1 MIRSAT
7 ANLALAAT
15 IAIGSISLAATAI
28 AAQFEQVEV
37 DQNRLIAIAAP
48 IGNGNAHKLLI
59 LEQLNNSRLC
69 WQENPGQV
77 TTVEP
82 LLLNFDFTNICNRS
96 TDSNGYSVRTGG
108 EDLSLRYQLT
118 IVKKRDDLV
127 LLAISTRDPKAPAL
141 EIGHTR
147 GLTNQFARIY
157 LNPGWRLARRT
168 FQGQPVGHL
177 YLTTDQPLTALLS
190 RDIPLVANGGTP
202 SVQVSPAVQANP
214 PVQPPAVPIGYS
226 PRPAVSAPALNQRPT
241 SGKPGLNPGALV
253 VQTLPVEPMPA
264 PAAVP
269 SSNGPTGVI
278 PVVIP
283 SIAVPQYEPVAQ
295 PAPPAISPAIGPA
308 STPTSIA
315 IPVPQPERPPSAI
328 PAVNPAPTRLP
339 VPSVTPPVS
348 RFEQTPPDFTAVG
361 SGKSLPQPP
370 KVDGGSSN
378 SLSRFNLPEPAP
390 NRLQVTSLWATYY
403 YLHQAQTIAG
413 GNPLYDKAGNHLG
426 IELSDRDWCAA
437 ALQGSVAISDGTRS
451 LGTFNFA
458 GRGSAMQVNCAV
470 FYPNLRTV
478 NATSRSRFIRS
489 NTPFGEG
496 VRGNQ
501 LVPYRTVAVDPA
513 LIPIGSVLYIPA
525 ARGVVITLPGGGQ
538 AVHDGYF
545 YAADV
550 GGAVQG
556 NHIDVF
562 IGPTTRNPFTFVRS
576 TPSASF
582 QAFLVNDA
590 QIQTQLAS
598 LHRPTSEAA
607 QLP

>member
-177 YLTTDQPLTALLS
+177 YLTTDQPLTTLLS
-190 RDIPLVANGGTP
+190 RVNTLVANGGT
-202 SVQVSPAVQANP
+202 
-214 PVQPPAVPIGYS
+214 
-226 PRPAVSAPALNQRPT
+226 QRPT

-283 SIAVPQYEPVAQ
+283 SISVPQYEPVAQ

-348 RFEQTPPDFTAVG
+348 GFEQTPPDFTAVG

-370 KVDGGSSN
+370 KVDGGSSK

-451 LGTFNFA
+451 LGTFNFV

>member
-7 ANLALAAT
+7 TNLALAAT

-28 AAQFEQVEV
+28 AAQFEQAEV

-118 IVKKRDDLV
+118 IVKRRDDLV

-157 LNPGWRLARRT
+157 LHPGWRLARRT

-177 YLTTDQPLTALLS
+177 YLTTDQPLTALLA
-190 RDIPLVANGGTP
+190 RVNTLVANGGTP
-202 SVQVSPAVQANP
+202 SVQV
-214 PVQPPAVPIGYS
+214 
-226 PRPAVSAPALNQRPT
+226 RPAV
-241 SGKPGLNPGALV
+241 LV

-264 PAAVP
+264 PTAVP
-269 SSNGPTGVI
+269 SSNGPA
-278 PVVIP
+278 VVIP
-283 SIAVPQYEPVAQ
+283 SVAVPQYEPVAQ
-295 PAPPAISPAIGPA
+295 PLSPASSPAISPA

-315 IPVPQPERPPSAI
+315 IPVPQPERPTPAI
-328 PAVNPAPTRLP
+328 PAVDPAPAPLP

-348 RFEQTPPDFTAVG
+348 GFEQTPPDATTVV

-370 KVDGGSSN
+370 KLDGGSSKN
-378 SLSRFNLPEPAP
+378 LSRFNLPAP
-390 NRLQVTSLWATYY
+390 DTNRLQVTSLWATYY
-403 YLHQAQTIAG
+403 YLHQAQRIAG
-413 GNPLYDKAGNHLG
+413 GNPLYDRTGNHLG

-437 ALQGSVAISDGTRS
+437 ALQGSVAISDGTQS

-458 GRGSAMQVNCAV
+458 GRGSTMQVNCAV

-478 NATSRSRFIRS
+478 NATSRARFIRS

-501 LVPYRTVAVDPA
+501 LVPYRTVAVDPGV
-513 LIPIGSVLYIPA
+513 IPIGSVLYIPA

-562 IGPTTRNPFTFVRS
+562 IGPTTRNPFAFVRS
-576 TPSASF
+576 TQSGSF

-590 QIQTQLAS
+590 QIQAQLAS
-598 LHRPTSEAA
+598 LHRPSSEAA

>member
-15 IAIGSISLAATAI
+15 IAIGAISLAATAI
-28 AAQFEQVEV
+28 AAQFEQAEV

-118 IVKKRDDLV
+118 IVKRRDDLV
-127 LLAISTRDPKAPAL
+127 LLAIPTRDPKAPAL
-141 EIGHTR
+141 EIGHTQ

-157 LNPGWRLARRT
+157 LHPGWRLARRT

-177 YLTTDQPLTALLS
+177 YLTTDQPLTALLA
-190 RDIPLVANGGTP
+190 RGNTLVANGGDR

-214 PVQPPAVPIGYS
+214 PVQPPAGPIGYS
-226 PRPAVSAPALNQRPT
+226 PRPAVPAPTPNQRPT
-241 SGKPGLNPGALV
+241 VGKPGLNPGAVV

-269 SSNGPTGVI
+269 SSNGPA
-278 PVVIP
+278 VVLP
-283 SIAVPQYEPVAQ
+283 SVAVPQYEPVIQ
-295 PAPPAISPAIGPA
+295 PVPPASSPAISPA
-308 STPTSIA
+308 STPASIA
-315 IPVPQPERPPSAI
+315 IPVPQPERPPLAM
-328 PAVNPAPTRLP
+328 PAVDSPPAPLP

-348 RFEQTPPDFTAVG
+348 GFDQTPPDATAVV
-361 SGKSLPQPP
+361 SGKSLPQLP
-370 KVDGGSSN
+370 KVDGGSSKN
-378 SLSRFNLPEPAP
+378 LSRFNLPAP
-390 NRLQVTSLWATYY
+390 DTNRLQVTSLWATYY

-413 GNPLYDKAGNHLG
+413 GNPLYDRAGNHLG

-458 GRGSAMQVNCAV
+458 GRGSTMQVNCAV

-501 LVPYRTVAVDPA
+501 LVPYRTVAVDPGV
-513 LIPIGSVLYIPA
+513 IPIGSVLYIPA

-562 IGPTTRNPFTFVRS
+562 IGPTTRNPFAFVRS
-576 TPSASF
+576 TQSGSF
-582 QAFLVNDA
+582 QAFLVNDTQVQA
-590 QIQTQLAS
+590 QLAS
-598 LHRPTSEAA
+598 LHRPSSEAA